1 MFAGRA
7 AGKNSA
13 IGLHSSMKLYF
24 GAALLVISRL
34 AFATPAV
41 ETWSTATATRPSDGW
56 VLVYRFADRLS
67 PELKKSNQPER
78 VTITWRY
85 VGSNG
90 LPATS
95 ERKSMDALED
105 VINGLGPNTATLV
118 IVDTGNNRRQWVYY
132 VESASSFV
140 GAVRNL
146 QSKASA
152 VPLEFETAPD
162 PSWTF
167 HVSFVRSI
175 RR

>member
-1 MFAGRA
+1 M
-7 AGKNSA
+7 
-13 IGLHSSMKLYF
+13 
-24 GAALLVISRL
+24 AL
-34 AFATPAV
+34 ATPAV
-41 ETWSTATATRPSDGW
+41 EIWSTATATRPSDGW
-56 VLVYRFADRLS
+56 VLVYRFADRVS

-85 VGSNG
+85 IGNNG

-95 ERKSMDALED
+95 ERESMDVLED
-105 VINGLGPNTATLV
+105 VINGLGPNTATLAFV
-118 IVDTGNNRRQWVYY
+118 STGNNRRQWVYY
-132 VESASSFV
+132 VGSASSFI
-140 GAVRNL
+140 GAVRSV

-167 HVSFVRSI
+167 LDSFVRSI